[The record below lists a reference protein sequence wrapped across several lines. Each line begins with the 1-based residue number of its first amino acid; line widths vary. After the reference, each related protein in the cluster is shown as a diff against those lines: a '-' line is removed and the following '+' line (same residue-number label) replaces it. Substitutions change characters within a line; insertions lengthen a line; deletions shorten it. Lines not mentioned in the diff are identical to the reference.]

1 MQDGSLR
8 GDLNPKLLV
17 LTLEHGMF
25 GLMQRLLMRRNIF
38 NADSLE
44 EDVSIL
50 ERFIDTLMAAV
61 VS

>member
-17 LTLEHGMF
+17 LTLEHGML